1 MPNNSKQKYAFQFT
15 IKKKLI
21 VNAFINIG
29 LILIIGLYAL
39 NQMKLIG
46 EEVEDIAEI
55 EMPWI
60 SSITAIEI
68 HQTRTSTVFTVG
80 MRLVCFF
87 SNAELQRGVVELPYL
102 EIMKYRKP
110 YIPWRYNAL
119 AVALNP

>member
-55 EMPWI
+55 EMP
-60 SSITAIEI
+60 
-68 HQTRTSTVFTVG
+68 
-80 MRLVCFF
+80 
-87 SNAELQRGVVELPYL
+87 
-102 EIMKYRKP
+102 
-110 YIPWRYNAL
+110 
-119 AVALNP
+119 